1 MWPPSIGGFIVVGL
15 RTYRKLGDTREIVV
29 RKEQVVG
36 QLNELL
42 YKTMKQLGEMLRMRV
57 DSRFSKVQAA
67 LFQGGGGVVAR
78 NHQSHDQISDSMVSE

>member
-1 MWPPSIGGFIVVGL
+1 M
-15 RTYRKLGDTREIVV
+15 V

-57 DSRFSKVQAA
+57 DMRFSKVQAA
-67 LFQGGGGVVAR
+67 LFQGGGVVAR